1 MKIPF
6 YSLDNRLFFG
16 RFLTYQYYE
25 CTEKQNGGTVDIFTK
40 TILWDGLYSFDHNS
54 GSYGWIFKI

>member
-25 CTEKQNGGTVDIFTK
+25 CTEKQNGGTVDIFYK
-40 TILWDGLYSFDHNS
+40 EYIV
-54 GSYGWIFKI
+54 GWVVLI